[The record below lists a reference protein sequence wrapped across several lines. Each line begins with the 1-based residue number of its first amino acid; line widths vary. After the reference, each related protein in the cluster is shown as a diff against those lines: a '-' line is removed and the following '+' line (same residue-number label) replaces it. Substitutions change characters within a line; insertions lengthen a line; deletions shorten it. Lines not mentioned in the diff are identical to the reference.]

1 MELRGGG
8 NASRRHREKHQI
20 AGNPVHE
27 GDLKRNAVGG
37 RDESEI
43 SGSSACHIIHRRLKA
58 AVAIAEQKGNSV
70 GVRVGRRSQVS
81 RPRISTAGCR
91 TVAPARS
98 FTCWRHEV
106 PVAARTS
113 PCFISFT
120 AGSKRRLAMATET
133 S

>member
-8 NASRRHREKHQI
+8 NASRRHGEKHQI

-27 GDLKRNAVGG
+27 GDLKRSAVGG

-70 GVRVGRRSQVS
+70 GVRVGHNQVELAIS
-81 RPRISTAGCR
+81 IQVRPREVSGTAG
-91 TVAPARS
+91 
-98 FTCWRHEV
+98 
-106 PVAARTS
+106 AA
-113 PCFISFT
+113 
-120 AGSKRRLAMATET
+120 
-133 S
+133 